1 MEERNDGRER
11 LLCTLEGFIQEKRE
25 YRVMMI
31 VEPSAIHAHEFSK
44 IQA

>member
-1 MEERNDGRER
+1 MHFED
-11 LLCTLEGFIQEKRE
+11 FIQDKRE

-31 VEPSAIHAHEFSK
+31 VELAAIHAHEFSK